1 MANVTERWA
10 EFEIVD
16 TTEGG
21 RPCVLVRSFWPEPMV
36 ATEGRDM
43 DEAVDMARDWLQV
56 MVEDYEER
64 GEPMPLPRSGNA
76 PAHGGKVLRVGFN
89 EVNAL

>member
-1 MANVTERWA
+1 
-10 EFEIVD
+10 
-16 TTEGG
+16 
-21 RPCVLVRSFWPEPMV
+21 
-36 ATEGRDM
+36 M

-76 PAHGGKVLRVGFN
+76 PAHGGKVLRVGFI

>member
-10 EFEIVD
+10 EFEFVD
-16 TTEGG
+16 VVEDGM
-21 RPCVLVRSFWPEPMV
+21 PHVLVRSFWPEPMV